1 MKIVCIYD
9 NHMQPNIFIKNIIGQ
24 KTFGEVILKRKSIRS
39 KFQTFIK
46 TQTIVDEVLEL
57 DYEWQLAALVEKIK
71 QFDEG
76 THIIHLFSNFVIV
89 DENKAEIMIKKAPYI
104 TENYVCMSE
113 NIPVLL
119 MFSNTTEYC
128 AMLKKYSSM
137 LQDKELYTR
146 DSAEIKFEKI
156 ETDAF
161 YNLGIHSNFMQYISG
176 GFDARFFNSVK
187 GDEFTVVKT
196 STDKKKIKAE
206 YTFYYLLPDYMKTWF
221 VMPYNYQET
230 EGNASY
236 EMERLHITDLAIR
249 WVHGAITIDEMDK
262 LLNKA
267 FHFIQIRSRKSVSE
281 EEYKKVETALYL
293 DKVDERI
300 DKLKAHPQYMLFKE
314 FIEYGTDFSGLDE
327 IVKKYK
333 DLFIRINEALPKEHY
348 SVIGHGD
355 LCFSNMLFNKEA
367 DLLKLIDP
375 KGAVEENQMWTN
387 PYYDVA
393 KLSHSICG
401 RYDFFNNGLHHIS
414 LDGNLKFKLDIDFD
428 NIEYK
433 KKFKHYVEKNGFSYE
448 AVRIYEVSLFL
459 SMLPLHMDNPQ
470 KVFGFIL
477 NAIDI
482 MEEIESCLKN

>member
-1 MKIVCIYD
+1 
-9 NHMQPNIFIKNIIGQ
+9 
-24 KTFGEVILKRKSIRS
+24 
-39 KFQTFIK
+39 
-46 TQTIVDEVLEL
+46 
-57 DYEWQLAALVEKIK
+57 
-71 QFDEG
+71 
-76 THIIHLFSNFVIV
+76 
-89 DENKAEIMIKKAPYI
+89 
-104 TENYVCMSE
+104 
-113 NIPVLL
+113 
-119 MFSNTTEYC
+119 
-128 AMLKKYSSM
+128 M

-230 EGNASY
+230 AENASY

-314 FIEYGTDFSGLDE
+314 FIEDGTDFSGLDE

-428 NIEYK
+428 NTEYK
-433 KKFKHYVEKNGFSYE
+433 KKFKYYVEKHGFSYE
-448 AVRIYEVSLFL
+448 AVRIYEASLFL